1 MKSENEQILKS
12 ILDKKNA
19 KMIFQK
25 DNIERI
31 LQRIPQ
37 NDIRM
42 RQYMSQWLSCET
54 EKERDAL
61 KAETYTHLS
70 KEEKEAFTL
79 AFHKYILVAE
89 RFKELAA

>member
-1 MKSENEQILKS
+1 MKSKNEQILKS
-12 ILDKKNA
+12 ILNNKNT

-25 DNIERI
+25 DKIEHI

-37 NDIRM
+37 NDTQM

-54 EKERDAL
+54 EKERDTL
-61 KAETYTHLS
+61 KAETYAHLS
-70 KEEKEAFTL
+70 KEEKEAFSL
-79 AFHKYILVAE
+79 AFHKYILFAE